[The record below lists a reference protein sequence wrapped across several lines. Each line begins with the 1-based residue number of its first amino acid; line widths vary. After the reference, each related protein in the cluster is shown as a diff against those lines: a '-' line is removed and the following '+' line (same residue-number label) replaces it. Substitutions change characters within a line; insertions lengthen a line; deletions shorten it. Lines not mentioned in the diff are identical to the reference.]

1 MVAVHD
7 QSVGYVVCNTKYI
20 QFSKKPSCKCLLG
33 VYQLWVRVK
42 HRYRGISKQLVDAGL
57 VCSWWFTSTANNLY
71 MEKKITAVEMNDSS
85 TKASICKDILALSGS
100 SVPGT

>member
-1 MVAVHD
+1 MTTFLYILSRRIVGMVAVHD

-42 HRYRGISKQLVDAGL
+42 HRYRGISKQHNE
-57 VCSWWFTSTANNLY
+57 F
-71 MEKKITAVEMNDSS
+71 
-85 TKASICKDILALSGS
+85 
-100 SVPGT
+100 